1 MLYTQYGQDMALL
14 NTGAKKVAVL
24 ALFVVALLLPFL
36 LEDDLLRLLATGCV
50 LAIGAI
56 GLNLVTGYA
65 GQVSLGH
72 AFFLGIGAYTA
83 AVVSGD
89 PEDDRLYG
97 LGITFLPVW
106 LIAGGLAAALVG
118 LVVAPL
124 ASRLR
129 GLYLAI
135 VTLGLVFLGTHVWNE
150 WDAVTGGVGV
160 GRPAAD
166 PVLFGVDLSRR
177 TEVFSADQQLYLLM
191 FVLLCVFALLGRN
204 IARSAIGRSFAAVRD
219 RDIAAEVTGVDVR
232 KVKRR
237 AFVISGF
244 YAGCA
249 GALLY
254 SITGYLDPSS
264 FGLLVS
270 VQFVAMVLIG
280 GVSTI
285 SGSIMGAFFIAL
297 LPLET
302 LPVAVLG
309 AGLALGVTMD
319 CVMGAA
325 GINTIATLLI
335 GVPAVPVLLGHA
347 DAERLPGGDAALRPA
362 DRGVPAAGTTGP
374 VRPVDPDTQLLE
386 GLALLLLTA
395 PPSQRLPPDED
406 AGWVAR
412 PAPTPA
418 RREHDR

>member
-1 MLYTQYGQDMALL
+1 MTALENRPAERATPAPAKGRRPWGRPAMYTGYGQDMALL
-14 NTGAKKVAVL
+14 NTGAKKAALAVL
-24 ALFVVALLLPFL
+24 LVVALLLPFV
-36 LEDDLLRLLATGCV
+36 LEDELLRLLATGAV

-83 AVVSGD
+83 AVVSGETGD
-89 PEDDRLYG
+89 EDLYG
-97 LGITFLPVW
+97 FGITFIPVW
-106 LIAGGLAAALVG
+106 LLAGGAMAALVG

-135 VTLGLVFLGTHVWNE
+135 VTLGLVFLGEHVFRE

-166 PVLFGVDLSRR
+166 PVLFGVDLSRS
-177 TEVFSADQQLYLLM
+177 TDAFSADQQMYLLM
-191 FVLLCVFALLGRN
+191 TALLVLFALLGRN

-232 KVKRR
+232 KAKRL

-254 SITGYLDPSS
+254 SISGYLDPSS

-280 GVSTI
+280 GVATI
-285 SGSIMGAFFIAL
+285 SGSIMGAFFIAI
-297 LPLET
+297 LPRLTRELPEYLPFLSSSATEFPNVFQVET
-302 LPVAVLG
+302 LLYG
-309 AGLALGVTMD
+309 
-319 CVMGAA
+319 
-325 GINTIATLLI
+325 LLI
-335 GVPAVPVLLGHA
+335 VAFLIFEPRGLFGVW
-347 DAERLPGGDAALRPA
+347 
-362 DRGVPAAGTTGP
+362 
-374 VRPVDPDTQLLE
+374 VR
-386 GLALLLLTA
+386 
-395 PPSQRLPPDED
+395 
-406 AGWVAR
+406 AR
-412 PAPTPA
+412 NYWKTWPFSY
-418 RREHDR
+418 

>member
-1 MLYTQYGQDMALL
+1 MTAVREPSSSAPAPAPAPAKGRRPLGRPMLYTRYGQDMALL
-14 NTGAKKVAVL
+14 NTGAKKVSVGVL
-24 ALFVVALLLPFL
+24 LVVALLLPFL

-72 AFFLGIGAYTA
+72 AFFIGIGAYTA

-89 PEDDRLYG
+89 PDDDSLYG
-97 LGITFLPVW
+97 FGITSLPVW
-106 LIAGGLAAALVG
+106 LLAGGLVAALVG
-118 LVVAPL
+118 FVVAPL

-177 TEVFSADQQLYLLM
+177 TEAFSADQQLYLLM
-191 FVLLCVFALLGRN
+191 FVLLCAFALLGRN
-204 IARSAIGRSFAAVRD
+204 IARSAMGRSFAAVRD

-249 GALLY
+249 GALLF

-264 FGLLVS
+264 FGLLLS

-280 GVSTI
+280 GVATI

-297 LPLET
+297 LPRFTRELPEYLPFLSSSATQTPNVFQVET
-302 LPVAVLG
+302 LLYG
-309 AGLALGVTMD
+309 
-319 CVMGAA
+319 
-325 GINTIATLLI
+325 LLI
-335 GVPAVPVLLGHA
+335 VAFL
-347 DAERLPGGDAALRPA
+347 
-362 DRGVPAAGTTGP
+362 
-374 VRPVDPDTQLLE
+374 LLE
-386 GLALLLLTA
+386 PRGLFGLWIRIRNYWKAW
-395 PPSQRLPPDED
+395 PFSY
-406 AGWVAR
+406 
-412 PAPTPA
+412 
-418 RREHDR
+418 

>member
-1 MLYTQYGQDMALL
+1 MTALENRPAERATPAPAKGRRPWGRPAMYTGYGQDMALL
-14 NTGAKKVAVL
+14 NTGAKKAALAVL
-24 ALFVVALLLPFL
+24 LVVALLLPFV
-36 LEDDLLRLLATGCV
+36 LEDELLRLLATGAV

-83 AVVSGD
+83 AVVSGETGD
-89 PEDDRLYG
+89 EDLYG
-97 LGITFLPVW
+97 FGITFIPVW
-106 LIAGGLAAALVG
+106 LLAGGAMAALVG

-135 VTLGLVFLGTHVWNE
+135 VTLGLVFLGEHVFRE

-166 PVLFGVDLSRR
+166 PVLFGVDLSRS
-177 TEVFSADQQLYLLM
+177 TDAFSADQQMYLLM
-191 FVLLCVFALLGRN
+191 TALLVLFALLGRN

-232 KVKRR
+232 KAKRL

-254 SITGYLDPSS
+254 SISGYLDPSS

-280 GVSTI
+280 GVATI
-285 SGSIMGAFFIAL
+285 SGSIMGAFFIAI
-297 LPLET
+297 LPRLTRELPEYLPFLSSSATEFPNVFQVET
-302 LPVAVLG
+302 LLYG
-309 AGLALGVTMD
+309 
-319 CVMGAA
+319 
-325 GINTIATLLI
+325 LLI
-335 GVPAVPVLLGHA
+335 VAFLIFEPRGLFGVW
-347 DAERLPGGDAALRPA
+347 
-362 DRGVPAAGTTGP
+362 
-374 VRPVDPDTQLLE
+374 VR
-386 GLALLLLTA
+386 
-395 PPSQRLPPDED
+395 
-406 AGWVAR
+406 AR
-412 PAPTPA
+412 NYWKSWPFSY
-418 RREHDR
+418 

>member
-1 MLYTQYGQDMALL
+1 MTTTEDRPTSTPSASSRPAPAAAKARRPRGRPALYTGYGQDMALL
-14 NTGAKKVAVL
+14 NTGAKKVALGV
-24 ALFVVALLLPFL
+24 LFVVALVLPFV
-36 LEDDLLRLLATGCV
+36 LEDELLRLLATGAV
-50 LAIGAI
+50 LSIGAI

-83 AVVSGD
+83 AVVSGETGD
-89 PEDDRLYG
+89 EDLYG
-97 LGITFLPVW
+97 FGITFLPVW
-106 LIAGGLAAALVG
+106 LLAGGAMAALVG
-118 LVVAPL
+118 FVVAPL

-135 VTLGLVFLGTHVWNE
+135 VTLGLVFLGEHVFRE

-177 TEVFSADQQLYLLM
+177 TEAFSADQQLYLLM
-191 FVLLCVFALLGRN
+191 TALLVLFALLGRN

-232 KVKRR
+232 KAKRL

-249 GALLY
+249 GALLF
-254 SITGYLDPSS
+254 SITGYLDPGS

-270 VQFVAMVLIG
+270 VQFIAMVLIG
-280 GVSTI
+280 GVATI

-297 LPLET
+297 LPRLTRELPAYLPFLSSSATETPNVFQVET
-302 LPVAVLG
+302 LLYG
-309 AGLALGVTMD
+309 
-319 CVMGAA
+319 
-325 GINTIATLLI
+325 LLI
-335 GVPAVPVLLGHA
+335 VAFLILEP
-347 DAERLPGGDAALRPA
+347 
-362 DRGVPAAGTTGP
+362 RGLFGLW
-374 VRPVDPDTQLLE
+374 VR
-386 GLALLLLTA
+386 
-395 PPSQRLPPDED
+395 
-406 AGWVAR
+406 AR
-412 PAPTPA
+412 NYWKAWPFSY
-418 RREHDR
+418 

>member
-1 MLYTQYGQDMALL
+1 MTAVREPSSVGPAPAEAKGRRPLGRPMLYTAYGQDMALL
-14 NTGAKKVAVL
+14 NTGAKKVAVGVL
-24 ALFVVALLLPFL
+24 LVVALLLPFL

-72 AFFLGIGAYTA
+72 AFFIGIGAYTA

-89 PEDDRLYG
+89 PEDDQLYG

-106 LIAGGLAAALVG
+106 LLAGGLAAALVG
-118 LVVAPL
+118 FVVAPL

-177 TEVFSADQQLYLLM
+177 TESFSADQQLYLLM

-204 IARSAIGRSFAAVRD
+204 IARSAMGRSFAAVRD

-232 KVKRR
+232 RVKRR

-249 GALLY
+249 GALLF

-264 FGLLVS
+264 FGLLLS

-280 GVSTI
+280 GVATI

-297 LPLET
+297 LPRLTRELPEYLPFLSSSATETPNVFQVET
-302 LPVAVLG
+302 LLYG
-309 AGLALGVTMD
+309 
-319 CVMGAA
+319 
-325 GINTIATLLI
+325 LLI
-335 GVPAVPVLLGHA
+335 VAFL
-347 DAERLPGGDAALRPA
+347 
-362 DRGVPAAGTTGP
+362 
-374 VRPVDPDTQLLE
+374 LLE
-386 GLALLLLTA
+386 PRGLFGLWIRIRNYWKAW
-395 PPSQRLPPDED
+395 PFSY
-406 AGWVAR
+406 
-412 PAPTPA
+412 
-418 RREHDR
+418 